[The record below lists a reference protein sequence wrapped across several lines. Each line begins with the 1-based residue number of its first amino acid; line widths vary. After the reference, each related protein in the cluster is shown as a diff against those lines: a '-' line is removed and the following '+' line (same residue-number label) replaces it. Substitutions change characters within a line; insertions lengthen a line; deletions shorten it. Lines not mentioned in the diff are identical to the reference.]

1 MARMKAIEAAVHV
14 LEREGVTVAF
24 GVPGA
29 AINPLY
35 AALRRAGTIR
45 HILARHV
52 EGASHMADG
61 YSRAAPGNI
70 GLCLGTSGPAGTDMI
85 TGLYTAMADSI
96 PILCVTGQ
104 APRAKLHK
112 EDFQAVDIETIA
124 KPVTKWAVTV
134 REPALVPMVFQQAF
148 SVMRSGRPGPVL
160 IDLPVDVQMAEIEF
174 DHETYEPL
182 AVHRP
187 AATRRQAE
195 KAMAML
201 NAAERPLIVAGGGIV
216 NADACDLLVE
226 FAELTGVPVIPTLMG
241 WGAIPDDHPL
251 MAGMVG
257 LQTSHRYGN
266 ATLLEADFVLGI
278 GNRWA
283 NRHTG
288 SVEVYTKGRTF
299 VHVDIEPTQIG
310 RVFGPDF
317 GIVSDAGAALAG
329 FLEVARDMRRD
340 GAWRERPDWSAACA
354 HRKKSMLRRTHFDA
368 VPLKPQR
375 VYQEMNEILDRDTCY
390 VTTIGLSQIA
400 GAQFL
405 HVYKPRHWINCGQA
419 GPLGWT
425 LPAALGVRA
434 ADPTRKIVAL
444 SGDYD
449 FQFMLEELAVGAQHK
464 LPYLHVVVNN
474 SYLGLIRQSQRGF
487 GMDFE
492 VSLAFDNINV
502 APDGDAVPGYGV
514 DHVAVAEALGCKA
527 IRVKSPN
534 EFKAAF
540 ARAETLMAEHQ
551 VPVVLEFIL
560 ERVTNIAM
568 GTEVDSVTEFE
579 DILCLDPTLSIR
591 KGQDLAPPAAP
602 APRMPEPAVAR

>member
-1 MARMKAIEAAVHV
+1 
-14 LEREGVTVAF
+14 
-24 GVPGA
+24 
-29 AINPLY
+29 
-35 AALRRAGTIR
+35 
-45 HILARHV
+45 
-52 EGASHMADG
+52 
-61 YSRAAPGNI
+61 
-70 GLCLGTSGPAGTDMI
+70 
-85 TGLYTAMADSI
+85 
-96 PILCVTGQ
+96 
-104 APRAKLHK
+104 
-112 EDFQAVDIETIA
+112 
-124 KPVTKWAVTV
+124 
-134 REPALVPMVFQQAF
+134 
-148 SVMRSGRPGPVL
+148 
-160 IDLPVDVQMAEIEF
+160 
-174 DHETYEPL
+174 
-182 AVHRP
+182 
-187 AATRRQAE
+187 
-195 KAMAML
+195 ML
-201 NAAERPLIVAGGGIV
+201 NAAERPLIVAGGGII
-216 NADACDLLVE
+216 NADAAALLVE

-241 WGAIPDDHPL
+241 WGIIPDDHPL

-266 ATLLEADFVLGI
+266 ATFLDSDFVFGI

-288 SVEVYTKGRTF
+288 SVEVYTQGPQLRACRYRADPDRPGLRPRPRHRVGR
-299 VHVDIEPTQIG
+299 Q
-310 RVFGPDF
+310 
-317 GIVSDAGAALAG
+317 S
-329 FLEVARDMRRD
+329 
-340 GAWRERPDWSAACA
+340 RPDAV
-354 HRKKSMLRRTHFDA
+354 HRGGAGDEAGGRRCRDRSTWAERLRAPQANMLRKSHFDA

-405 HVYKPRHWINCGQA
+405 HVYRPRNWINCGQA

-434 ADPTRKIVAL
+434 ADPNRKIVAL

-487 GMDFE
+487 EMDFE

-502 APDGDAVPGYGV
+502 TAEGDAVPGYGV
-514 DHVAVAEALGCKA
+514 DHVAVAEGLGCKA

-540 ARAETLMAEHQ
+540 ARAEALMAEHQ

-568 GTEVDSVTEFE
+568 GTEVDSVNEFE
-579 DILCLDPTLSIR
+579 EILCLDPTLSIR
-591 KGQDLAPPAAP
+591 KGQDLDAQAA
-602 APRMPEPAVAR
+602 RTPEPALAR